1 MKTVLTRNVGDNV
14 SIIVNQRFGG
24 FNCIITSFHPVSG
37 CYVVDIGGK
46 TLVFFEYELSDS
58 R

>member
-14 SIIVNQRFGG
+14 TIVNQRFGV
-24 FNCIITSFHPVSG
+24 HPVSG

-46 TLVFFEYELSDS
+46 TLVFF
-58 R
+58 